1 LNDFYRHFYRVLVCF
16 DFEFPKRSETRA
28 VFAKAFIR
36 NVLSLSLSL
45 ALFFSLTFCR
55 SLSLVLNLNVTR
67 LSLSKLKYGSD
78 VSSTSDSL
86 PEGDVKTVL
95 ISATGDQETGTN
107 TTAITLDATEGIL
120 FTISC
125 MLLRFRA

>member
-1 LNDFYRHFYRVLVCF
+1 MILNLPNVS
-16 DFEFPKRSETRA
+16 SETHA
-28 VFAKAFIR
+28 VFGEAFIR
-36 NVLSLSLSL
+36 NVLSHSL

-55 SLSLVLNLNVTR
+55 SLSLVLNVNVTT

-86 PEGDVKTVL
+86 PEGEVETAL
-95 ISATGDQETGTN
+95 ISATGAQETGPN

-125 MLLRFRA
+125 MLLRIRA